1 MSRSKMPC
9 AVMLLAALYAG
20 VGCVRIDAPDGYVE
34 VKDQHTHDFKAVSAR
49 GNVIGLTSRENEGNG
64 ATLKFW
70 TEAIEYQKVD
80 IDGMT
85 LANREEITAANGLGG
100 TLFHFESGE
109 GQGKIA
115 YWVALY
121 VTPSKIHTVEA
132 TGPADAIAKDTDVLR
147 TAMLSLR

>member
-1 MSRSKMPC
+1 MSRTKIPC
-9 AVMLLAALYAG
+9 AVMLLAAMHAG
-20 VGCVRIDAPDGYVE
+20 VGCVRIDAPDGYVQ

-49 GNVIGLTSRENEGNG
+49 GNIIALTSRDNEGDS

-70 TEAIEYQKVD
+70 TEAVEYQKVD
-80 IDGMT
+80 IDGMK
-85 LANREEITAANGLGG
+85 LAKRDEITAANGLDG
-100 TLFHFESGE
+100 TLFQFESGE

-132 TGPADAIAKDTDVLR
+132 TGPADAIAKDKDLLR
-147 TAMLSLR
+147 TAMLSLH